1 MQVDKAK
8 KRIAKQVNKGFKGYP
23 LISISYFGQ
32 NPTCATVVVVQFT
45 AQEGDE
51 VQEERFTSQS
61 DARDDET
68 IQTALIKIIDRAD
81 AASVLQDS
89 AVGIII

>member
-32 NPTCATVVVVQFT
+32 NTACATVVVVQFT

-61 DARDDET
+61 DAREDET
-68 IQTALIKIIDRAD
+68 IQTALIKIIDRAN
-81 AASVLQDS
+81 AATVLEDS
-89 AVGIII
+89 TVAIIK

>member
-23 LISISYFGQ
+23 LISISYFG
-32 NPTCATVVVVQFT
+32 NDPTCASVVVVQFT

-51 VQEERFTSQS
+51 VQEERFTSQL

-89 AVGIII
+89 TVAIIE

>member
-32 NPTCATVVVVQFT
+32 DTACATVVVVQFT
-45 AQEGDE
+45 AQEGGE

-61 DARDDET
+61 DAREDET

-89 AVGIII
+89 EVAIIK